1 MFLGKKT
8 GKLETTSDFMQQ
20 LSRSDQKSQQAI
32 LRIIQGKESYCS
44 SIHQQSAAI
53 RSSPSSVPF
62 SSLCGSLK
70 TCELHSL
77 LLKHRITRS
86 LPKMFLV
93 HRNRSTSTL
102 FWDHWQAIQ
111 SQSCTPSP
119 CQRKA
124 RTPSSS
130 ELVSQEGLYLLMI
143 VLSVSPSRVSPTG
156 RLLSEAGPGAIGD
169 GFCPQRSTRDC
180 AHPVPPAPAH
190 TLQKQQNPPSLH
202 IKLTRQ
208 QLGQPI
214 LKKEKGEEH
223 RPRQGRTISHHL
235 TLI

>member
-8 GKLETTSDFMQQ
+8 GKLGTTSDFMQQ
-20 LSRSDQKSQQAI
+20 ISRSDQKSQQAV

-53 RSSPSSVPF
+53 RSSPSSVSF
-62 SSLCGSLK
+62 SSLCGSLN

-86 LPKMFLV
+86 LPKIFLV

-102 FWDHWQAIQ
+102 FWDHWQAIY

-119 CQRKA
+119 RQRKA

-143 VLSVSPSRVSPTG
+143 VLSVSPSR
-156 RLLSEAGPGAIGD
+156 
-169 GFCPQRSTRDC
+169 PQPDR
-180 AHPVPPAPAH
+180 PAPVWSRTWSDRGRFLSPAKRPGLRAPCASRSRTHPPKAAKSSFPAH
-190 TLQKQQNPPSLH
+190 
-202 IKLTRQ
+202 
-208 QLGQPI
+208 
-214 LKKEKGEEH
+214 
-223 RPRQGRTISHHL
+223 
-235 TLI
+235 